1 MSRIYVLHKVCG
13 GPALDEDDIHP
24 DHPPGF
30 LTNEAFSFTCLTCLD
45 EITDPSELATTELLS
60 Q

>member
-1 MSRIYVLHKVCG
+1 MSRLHVIHKVCG
-13 GPALDEDDIHP
+13 GPALEDEEIHP

-30 LTNEAFSFTCLTCLD
+30 LMGQEFSLVCLTCLD
-45 EITDPSELATTELLS
+45 EITDPSELACTEVLS

>member
-13 GPALDEDDIHP
+13 GPALDEVDIHP

-30 LTNEAFSFTCLTCLD
+30 LTNVAFSFTCLTCLD
-45 EITDPSELATTELLS
+45 EISDLYDLATTEFRT
-60 Q
+60 